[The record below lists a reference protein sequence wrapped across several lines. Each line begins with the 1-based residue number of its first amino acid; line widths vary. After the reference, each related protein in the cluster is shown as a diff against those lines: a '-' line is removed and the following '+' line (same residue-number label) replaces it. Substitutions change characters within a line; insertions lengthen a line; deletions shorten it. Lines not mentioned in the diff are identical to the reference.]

1 MSKTSASSIGTPS
14 RRTFLKNSAILA
26 GGTALGTLAL
36 HRGVHAAGEGA
47 IKIGMIGS
55 GGRCTGAASES
66 LSASPDVKLVAMCDL
81 FPDRVQRSRAALKQ
95 QHGDQVLVDD
105 DHCFVGID
113 GYKKVIEESDAVMIA
128 CASKFHPMYAEAAIQ
143 AGRHVFVEK
152 PHGIDPVGLRRM
164 EAACDLAKK
173 KGLSIVSGLQSRFNP
188 GWQETVKRIHDGA
201 IGDIVAMQS
210 MFLRGPYQLE
220 ARREGLSETE
230 YQFYNWYHFRWLS
243 GDDVP
248 QSLVH
253 NVDRMCWI
261 LHEATPKWAFG
272 LAGRSGVFDEKHGDM
287 FDHDTVVYEFENGPR
302 LYALCR
308 TIAGCYNNA
317 GDIIMGSKGMCY
329 LDQYRITGETNWR
342 YDGPMGAGYREEQAA
357 LVNAIKN
364 NQPINSGYHMVHS
377 TMITV
382 MGQMTCYTGKE
393 ITYDQVYNSN
403 LEYLPKADEATLDM
417 EPPTKP
423 DERGMYPVPL
433 PGTTSVDELAGRIE
447 PWF

>member
-1 MSKTSASSIGTPS
+1 
-14 RRTFLKNSAILA
+14 
-26 GGTALGTLAL
+26 
-36 HRGVHAAGEGA
+36 
-47 IKIGMIGS
+47 
-55 GGRCTGAASES
+55 
-66 LSASPDVKLVAMCDL
+66 
-81 FPDRVQRSRAALKQ
+81 
-95 QHGDQVLVDD
+95 
-105 DHCFVGID
+105 
-113 GYKKVIEESDAVMIA
+113 
-128 CASKFHPMYAEAAIQ
+128 
-143 AGRHVFVEK
+143 
-152 PHGIDPVGLRRM
+152 
-164 EAACDLAKK
+164 
-173 KGLSIVSGLQSRFNP
+173 
-188 GWQETVKRIHDGA
+188 
-201 IGDIVAMQS
+201 
-210 MFLRGPYQLE
+210 
-220 ARREGLSETE
+220 
-230 YQFYNWYHFRWLS
+230 
-243 GDDVP
+243 
-248 QSLVH
+248 
-253 NVDRMCWI
+253 
-261 LHEATPKWAFG
+261 
-272 LAGRSGVFDEKHGDM
+272 
-287 FDHDTVVYEFENGPR
+287 VYEFENGPR

-317 GDIIMGSKGMCY
+317 GDIVMGSKGMCY

-433 PGTTSVDELAGRIE
+433 PGTTSVEQLADRIE